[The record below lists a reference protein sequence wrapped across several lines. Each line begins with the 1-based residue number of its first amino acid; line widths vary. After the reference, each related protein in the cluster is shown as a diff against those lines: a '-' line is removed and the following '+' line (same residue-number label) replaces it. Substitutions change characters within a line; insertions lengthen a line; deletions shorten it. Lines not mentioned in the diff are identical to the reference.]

1 MRQGTPLPAPHPR
14 TVIPPHVYGGQPAPA
29 WQQGQVEA
37 HPQQGVRGYTRA
49 QTQLPKMDLA
59 NPKFQTPA
67 DARTYLNQIFWRPVM
82 KNHGVPTTNQDRLP
96 YVKKIYDAMTD
107 LDNILDLTTEKIDAM
122 KFYAWDGVWGTKAA
136 AIEAIAHEIVDIC
149 VDLHTRGASGLT
161 LGYQA
166 TERTP
171 QDIGFTFAQRIYFM
185 GMLLRHFKFAA
196 NMAMTSTFTQ
206 QYLARIWSTLLDRVE
221 FVRWWA
227 SLSPQDRH
235 QHNDVEPY
243 VDVPA
248 NAPTAAEKHEMG
260 RQYALENAQLQA
272 DMARSQTRQHEQ
284 RQPAQSTSKRP
295 VETVE
300 SPEPGP
306 STKRRAEEPP
316 GEAEQ
321 DKAAEDDFAAL
332 FGEPE
337 GDSNLNIFG
346 DEEGGEEDGE
356 GQQEE

>member
-1 MRQGTPLPAPHPR
+1 
-14 TVIPPHVYGGQPAPA
+14 
-29 WQQGQVEA
+29 
-37 HPQQGVRGYTRA
+37 
-49 QTQLPKMDLA
+49 MDLA

-67 DARTYLNQIFWRPVM
+67 DARTYLNLTFWRPVM
-82 KNHGVPTTNQDRLP
+82 KNHGVPTTSQDRLP
-96 YVKKIYDAMTD
+96 YVKKIYDAIID
-107 LDNILDLTTEKIDAM
+107 LDNILDLTSEKIDAM
-122 KFYAWDGVWGTKAA
+122 NFYAWDGVWGTKPA

-227 SLSPQDRH
+227 SLSPEGRR

-248 NAPTAAEKHEMG
+248 DAPTAAEKNEMG
-260 RQYALENAQLQA
+260 RQYRLENAQLQE

-284 RQPAQSTSKRP
+284 QRPAQSTSKRL
-295 VETVE
+295 VESVE
-300 SPEPGP
+300 SPEAGP
-306 STKRRAEEPP
+306 STKRRAEEAPA
-316 GEAEQ
+316 EAEQ

-337 GDSNLNIFG
+337 DDLGANLFG
-346 DEEGGEEDGE
+346 DEVGGEGDGE
-356 GQQEE
+356 GLQEE